1 MELEDLLT
9 EAARLLAQ
17 FSTEVKAAS
26 AASLTDISTA
36 SDMFLVELFRETFT
50 LKDLRNLNAERAN
63 FPGLDLADD
72 TAGVA
77 FQVTAERDLRK
88 ILNTLKTSM
97 AHGLHKR
104 YPRIRVFVT
113 SERKKRYTQATIDT
127 VTRGEL
133 VFNGASDILDYTD
146 LLKLYKYYELDRLK
160 PIVAILRKHLPS
172 RSIGEAA
179 SEHTEALERDVAA
192 RFKEAIDQSVFPEFG
207 ERNLLAP
214 LAQQVLEEYRDV
226 LPRSLRRG
234 ILLRAARRAAIL
246 KHLEDAERFF
256 GAAQALGAG
265 EGAAVQALIVEGRGD
280 AEAALRNVRDLR
292 DMESIATT
300 LGILSRKSG
309 SDAALDWMRSARI
322 DPHTLTAIV
331 VITLGGIYL
340 RLNQIGAYLELL
352 EKVAAT
358 VFDDCPYLVFVR
370 GILRVVS
377 VFPKADQIGSL
388 GGIPPAIEMGE
399 PILALGP
406 LAQRLDAAMQ
416 DLQRFI
422 PIGRQLRV
430 PMALGTAEW
439 FLVWAT
445 LLHPHRNAAAK
456 AQLQQDMG
464 DFPKALRRVQL
475 AFRYLP
481 SFDAAPLSQY
491 LAGREALGGWDDDE
505 LYAALTLALHS
516 RDHHSVAALVAKYR
530 TRLEQRLPP
539 QMTLVVE
546 VTALALAKDAT
557 SARALLDGHRE
568 STDAAIVA
576 RLEAEISRAEGADP
590 VGEYIQLYEKLG
602 TVHELRTLV
611 ETLKRQ
617 RNHRLLGPYAEKLHA
632 QTEDPE
638 DIVVAA
644 KAYAA
649 TDDAANFI
657 RLVESFPITQAR
669 SPDLQRRYAWELLVR
684 GRLKEAAAIALAL
697 RGNTE
702 RDIRLEIALAIETG
716 QWEQLASLLGQYL
729 ERPDQYDARTLIQ
742 AAHWAHASGYGPSR
756 ELMLAAVAKPDPPA
770 EVLLGAYT
778 LALEGGLEEASP
790 AAHEWFNRAL
800 ALSGPGGPVQRV
812 EIKDLLA
819 QQIEWNRYTRR
830 INEAI
835 THGEVPLVAAA
846 PALRITLV
854 DIVLGNFLRNTEQA
868 DPRQRTLIPIFSGR
882 RVPGPL
888 GTVNRLALD
897 ASTILVLGSLGF
909 LGQVLRTF
917 GTIIVP
923 AGAMYELFN
932 GQRRLR
938 EFQRSRLARA
948 TQLQSLVRGSL
959 KILRPPET
967 PPTDPLTAEV
977 GLELADLLRAAQAR
991 AGVVARPAPVL
1002 RPGSGGQATADLS
1015 AYASHL
1021 TDARTLLVVL
1031 KELGRVDS
1039 RVEEFADRYFRVQ
1052 DMGWSTPAR
1061 PQQST
1066 PLYLDDLA
1074 VSYLQTTGLLQ
1085 TVVDSFDEVYIHA
1098 STEKEAAAT
1107 LGMER
1112 QSVEI
1117 IKTIG
1122 TIREELSAA
1131 FKEGRLLFGPRRDK
1145 AESDEH
1151 DELSTLNLLA
1161 DMMSAEV
1168 VVIDDR
1174 ALNKDPFAIDR
1185 MQHRARVA
1193 STLDV
1198 LEELR
1203 ARGVISEAE
1212 RITARHR
1219 LRTAGAALMPLD
1231 AKELC
1236 VAAQRSQAVES
1247 TELRAIGESIALA
1260 RIRNMPHFPA
1270 EIPWFSS
1277 LLTGIRAAIQG
1288 IWRDEADPQ
1297 RAEALADLLF
1307 AELPQAVDWITRWDN
1322 AAPPGWIEVVSD
1334 VLNGALAMPVELTDR
1349 SVRDAYWKWLEKR
1362 VLARLR
1368 LLHPA
1373 RYEAL
1378 VAMLKTNVLYLSG
1391 MSDDDTTIS

>member
-17 FSTEVKAAS
+17 FSAEVKAAS

-36 SDMFLVELFRETFT
+36 SDMFLVELFRETFG

-88 ILNTLKTSM
+88 ILDTLKTSM
-97 AHGLHKR
+97 VHGLHKR
-104 YPRIRVFVT
+104 YPKIRVFVT
-113 SERKKRYTQATIDT
+113 SERKRRYQQTTIDT

-133 VFNGASDILDYTD
+133 GFNAASDILDYTD

-160 PIVAILRKHLPS
+160 PVVAILRKHLPS
-172 RSIGEAA
+172 RSIGEVP
-179 SEHTEALERDVAA
+179 SQHTEALERDVAA
-192 RFKEAIDQSVFPEFG
+192 RFKEAIDQSVFPEFS
-207 ERNLLAP
+207 ERNPLAP

-226 LPRSLRRG
+226 LPPSLRRG

-256 GAAQALGAG
+256 TAARSLGAG
-265 EGAAVQALIVEGRGD
+265 QDAAVEALIVEGRGD
-280 AEAALRNVRDLR
+280 MEAALRKVRDLR

-300 LGILSRKSG
+300 LGILARKSG
-309 SDAALDWMRSARI
+309 GDAALDWMRSADI
-322 DPHTLTAIV
+322 DPHTLTAIA

-340 RLNQIGAYLELL
+340 RLNQIEAYLELL
-352 EKVAAT
+352 EKVAAA

-370 GILRVVS
+370 GILSVAS
-377 VFPKADQIGSL
+377 VFPKPDQIGSL
-388 GGIPPAIEMGE
+388 GGIPPAIEIGE
-399 PILALGP
+399 PVLAAAP
-406 LAQRLDAAMQ
+406 LARRLDAAMQ

-422 PIGRQLRV
+422 SLGRQLGV
-430 PMALGTAEW
+430 PLALGTAEW

-445 LLHPHRNAAAK
+445 LLHPHHGSVAK
-456 AQLQQDMG
+456 AQLQQDME

-481 SFDAAPLSQY
+481 TFDPAPLTRY

-505 LYAALTLALHS
+505 LYAAVMLALHS
-516 RDHHSVAALVAKYR
+516 RDHQAVAALTAKYR
-530 TRLEQRLPP
+530 ARLEQRLPP
-539 QMTLVVE
+539 HMTLVVE
-546 VTALALAKDAT
+546 VTALALAKDAS
-557 SARALLDGHRE
+557 SARALLDAHRE
-568 STDAAIVA
+568 STDPAIVS
-576 RLEAEISRAEGADP
+576 RLEAEIAKAEGADP
-590 VGEYIQLYEKLG
+590 VAEYIRLYEKLG
-602 TVHELRTLV
+602 TVHELRALV

-617 RNHRLLGPYAEKLHA
+617 RNHRLLGLYAEKLHA

-657 RLVESFPITQAR
+657 RVMESFPITQTR
-669 SPDLQRRYAWELLVR
+669 SPDLKRRYAWELLVG
-684 GRLKEAAAIALAL
+684 GRLKEAARIALEL
-697 RGNTE
+697 RGNAE

-729 ERPDQYDARTLIQ
+729 EKPDQYDARTLIQ

-756 ELMLAAVAKPDPPA
+756 ELMLAAVAKADPSA

-778 LALEGGLEEASP
+778 LALEGALEEDSP
-790 AAHEWFNRAL
+790 AAHEWFSRAL
-800 ALSGPGGPVQRV
+800 ALSGLGGPVQRV

-846 PALRITLV
+846 PALRVTLV
-854 DIVLGNFLRNTEQA
+854 DIVLGNFLRNSEQT

-888 GTVNRLALD
+888 GAVNRVALD
-897 ASTILVLGSLGF
+897 ASAILVLGSLGL

-917 GTIIVP
+917 GSIIVP
-923 AGAMYELFN
+923 AGVMYELFN

-948 TQLQSLVRGSL
+948 AQLQSLERASL
-959 KILRPPET
+959 KILRPPEAA
-967 PPTDPLTAEV
+967 PTDPLTAEV

-991 AGVVARPAPVL
+991 SGIVARPAPVL
-1002 RPGSGGQATADLS
+1002 RPGSSGQEAADVT

-1021 TDARTLLVVL
+1021 TDVRTLLAVL
-1031 KELGRVDS
+1031 KEWGRIDG

-1052 DMGWSTPAR
+1052 DMGWPTPVR
-1061 PQQST
+1061 PQKST

-1098 STEKEAAAT
+1098 STDKEAAAT

-1122 TIREELSAA
+1122 RIREELSGA
-1131 FKEGRLLFGPRRDK
+1131 FKDGRLLFGPRRDK

-1161 DMMSAEV
+1161 NMMSAEV

-1185 MQHRARVA
+1185 TQHRARVA

-1203 ARGVISEAE
+1203 VRGVISEAE

-1231 AKELC
+1231 ANEVR
-1236 VAAQRSQAVES
+1236 VAAQRSQTLES
-1247 TELRAIGESIALA
+1247 AELRAIGESVALV
-1260 RIRNMPHFPA
+1260 RIRNMPRFPA

-1277 LLTGIRAAIQG
+1277 LITGIRAAIQG
-1288 IWRDEADPQ
+1288 VWRDEADPQ

-1307 AELPQAVDWITRWDN
+1307 AELPQAADWITRWDD
-1322 AAPPGWIEVVSD
+1322 AAPPGWVEVVND

-1349 SVRDAYWKWLEKR
+1349 NVRDAYWKWLEKR
-1362 VLARLR
+1362 VLKRLR

-1373 RYEAL
+1373 RYAAL
-1378 VAMLKTNVLYLSG
+1378 VATLKTNVLYLAQ
-1391 MSDDDTTIS
+1391 MTDDDVTI